1 MPLLIGEINKLK
13 VKRETDISYILTDDN
28 EPYEVFM
35 HFNQA
40 TKRLVENELVEV
52 FLYYDNK
59 HRLCATMEDPI
70 ITTKKFGFIECVA
83 QKENVGCFMNIGIAK
98 DILLSKD
105 VLPVNIKAW
114 PKPGD
119 KLPCILKVKK
129 DSLVCK
135 IISRDDIIEKAA
147 SLKLNDT
154 VSAYVTS
161 FTSTGL
167 LAVDEEFNVIYVHK
181 SMIRKKYR
189 IGEEIILTIININN
203 KNEYNGSTIT
213 QKETMRLSDSEM
225 LLNYLKEMGGVI
237 PLGNASTPEDIAK
250 VFTLSK
256 SAFKR
261 AVGALYKERLI
272 EIEDYRII
280 LKQEKH

>member
-1 MPLLIGEINKLK
+1 MPLLIGEINKLR
-13 VKRETDISYILTDDN
+13 VKRETDISYILVQDN
-28 EPYEVFM
+28 EPFEVFM
-35 HFNQA
+35 HFNQS
-40 TKRLVENELVEV
+40 TKRLQENELVDV

-70 ITTKKFGFIECVA
+70 ITTKKYGFVKCVS

-105 VLPVNIKAW
+105 ILPTNTKAW
-114 PKPGD
+114 PRPND
-119 KLPCILKVKK
+119 TLPCILKVKK

-135 IISRDDIIEKAA
+135 IISRDDITVKNA
-147 SLKLNDT
+147 SLKINDT
-154 VSAYVTS
+154 ISAYVIS

-167 LAVDEEFNVIYVHK
+167 LAVDEAFNVIYVHK

-189 IGEEIILTIININN
+189 LGEEIILTIININ
-203 KNEYNGSTIT
+203 KKGEYNGSTIT

-225 LLNYLKEMGGVI
+225 LLNYLKEMGGII
-237 PLGNASTPEDIAK
+237 PLGNLSSPEDIAK
-250 VFTLSK
+250 IFTLSK

-280 LKQEKH
+280 LKEEKH

>member
-1 MPLLIGEINKLK
+1 MPLFIGEINKLK
-13 VKRETDISYILTDDN
+13 VKRETDISYILVEDN

-40 TKRLVENELVEV
+40 TKRLNENEYVDV

-70 ITTKKFGFIECVA
+70 ITTKKYGFVSCVS
-83 QKENVGCFMNIGIAK
+83 QKENVGCFMNIGTAK

-105 VLPVNIKAW
+105 VLPTNIKAW
-114 PKPGD
+114 PKAGD

-135 IISRDDIIEKAA
+135 IISRDDLIVKNS
-147 SLKLNDT
+147 SLKVNDT
-154 VSAYVTS
+154 IQAYVTS

-167 LAVDEEFNVIYVHK
+167 LAVDEEYNVIYVHK

-189 IGEEIILTIININN
+189 IGEEIILTIININS
-203 KNEYNGSTIT
+203 KGEYNGSTIT
-213 QKETMRLSDSEM
+213 QKETMRLSDSQM

-237 PLGNASTPEDIAK
+237 PLGNMSTPEDIAK
-250 VFTLSK
+250 IFTLSK

-261 AVGALYKERLI
+261 AVGALYKDRLI

-280 LKQEKH
+280 LKK

>member
-1 MPLLIGEINKLK
+1 MPLNIGEINKLK
-13 VKRETDISYILTDDN
+13 VKRETDISYILYDEN

-35 HFNQA
+35 HFNQS
-40 TKRLVENELVEV
+40 TKRLAEGDMVDA

-59 HRLCATMEDPI
+59 HRLCATMEEPI
-70 ITTKKFGFIECVA
+70 ITTTKYGFVKCVA
-83 QKENVGCFMNIGIAK
+83 VKENVGCFMNIGIAK

-105 VLPVNIKAW
+105 YLPANPKAW
-114 PKPGD
+114 PKIND
-119 KLPCILKVKK
+119 TLPCILKVKK
-129 DSLVCK
+129 DSIVCK
-135 IISRDDIIEKAA
+135 IMSKEEIKNAPKALKISDSVVAF
-147 SLKLNDT
+147 
-154 VSAYVTS
+154 VTS

-167 LAVDEEFNVIYVHK
+167 ICMTEEFDSIYVHK

-189 IGEEIILTIININN
+189 LGEEIILSIINVNA
-203 KNEYNGSTIT
+203 KNEYNGSTIA

-225 LLNYLKEMGGVI
+225 ILNYLKEMGGVI
-237 PLGNASTPEDIAK
+237 PLGNASTPEEISK

-280 LKQEKH
+280 LK

>member
-1 MPLLIGEINKLK
+1 MPLNIGEINQLR
-13 VKRETDISYILTDDN
+13 VKRETDISYILVSDN
-28 EPYEVFM
+28 DPYEVFM

-40 TKRLVENELVEV
+40 TKRLSENELVNV

-59 HRLCATMEDPI
+59 HRLCATMEEPI
-70 ITTKKFGFIECVA
+70 ITTEKYAFVECAA

-105 VLPVNIKAW
+105 ILPMNTKAW

-135 IISRDDIIEKAA
+135 IISRED
-147 SLKLNDT
+147 LKIKKTTLKVNDT
-154 VSAYVTS
+154 ISAYVTS

-189 IGEEIILTIININN
+189 IGEEIILTIININER
-203 KNEYNGSTIT
+203 NEYNGSTIT
-213 QKETMRLSDSEM
+213 QKETMRLSDSAM

-237 PLGNASTPEDIAK
+237 PLGNASTPEDISK
-250 VFTLSK
+250 IFTLSK

-280 LKQEKH
+280 LKK